1 MLTLQRQRP
10 PAPAQTAPHAALSA
24 GAPAVTRLH
33 VRVPRWARNAA
44 AAAVAAQRHG
54 DGGGDGDG
62 DGDGGGDGGLRAFL
76 RDEEEAGGDE
86 GGRAMGEERRLRVDP
101 NADFWSFAFSQRALS
116 TRQHVTLRFELPVAL
131 HVEPLKVR
139 RGGGD

>member
-1 MLTLQRQRP
+1 M
-10 PAPAQTAPHAALSA
+10 
-24 GAPAVTRLH
+24 TRLH

-54 DGGGDGDG
+54 DGGSDGGDGG
-62 DGDGGGDGGLRAFL
+62 GGGGGGGDGGLRAFL
-76 RDEEEAGGDE
+76 RDEEEVGGDE
-86 GGRAMGEERRLRVDP
+86 VGRAMGEERRVRVDP

-116 TRQHVTLRFELPVAL
+116 TRQRVTLRFELPVAL

-139 RGGGD
+139 RGGGLGFGLGLRFGLGVELELELGWSWG